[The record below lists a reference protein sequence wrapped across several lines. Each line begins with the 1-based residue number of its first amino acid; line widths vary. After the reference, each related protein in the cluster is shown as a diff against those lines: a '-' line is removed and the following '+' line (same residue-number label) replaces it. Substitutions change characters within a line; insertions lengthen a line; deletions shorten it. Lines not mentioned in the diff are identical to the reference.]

1 MNKYSQLTQ
10 RERYL
15 IARYRAKRLSQ
26 ARIATLLGRSP
37 STISRELARNC
48 KAYDGGYRVEAAQS
62 YATARRKR
70 SRRGTQFSSI
80 HWDHI
85 RLMIRQ
91 RWSPEQVSGS
101 LEVHHD
107 FKISHETIYR
117 YIRRDM
123 KAGGTLFR
131 FTRGMGKRFRKR
143 YRRPD
148 SRGVM
153 PGKRHISERPAEVEG
168 REVLGHWEGD
178 TVIGQDKHA
187 CILTLVER
195 KSGLAVIKK
204 LNARNVCETNEAAIK
219 AIKEH
224 QDCFETL
231 TLDNGTEFHGFKHL
245 EAASNVM
252 CYFATPYHSWER
264 GSNENLNG
272 LIRQYIPKGTCMKK
286 LTQPQCNE
294 IAYALNSRPRKRH
307 GFKTPLEIY
316 HAQ

>member
-1 MNKYSQLTQ
+1 MIKYSQLTQ
-10 RERYL
+10 QERYL
-15 IARYRAKRLSQ
+15 ITGYRRKGFSQ
-26 ARIATLLGRSP
+26 ARIARLLGRSP
-37 STISRELARNC
+37 STISRELARNR
-48 KAYDGGYRVEAAQS
+48 KAYDNHYRAEVAHMHAV
-62 YATARRKR
+62 ARRR
-70 SRRGTQFSSI
+70 RARRGSQFSDL
-80 HWDHI
+80 HWNHI
-85 RLMIRQ
+85 AKMIKQ
-91 RWSPEQVSGS
+91 RWSPEQVCGI
-101 LEVHHD
+101 LGIHHN

-117 YIRRDM
+117 HIRKDR
-123 KAGGTLFR
+123 KAGGTLFQY
-131 FTRGMGKRFRKR
+131 TRGMSKRHHKR
-143 YRRPD
+143 YTGFEY
-148 SRGVM
+148 RGTM
-153 PGKRHISERPAEVEG
+153 PGKRHISTRPAEVEG

-204 LNARNVCETNEAAIK
+204 LNARSVSQTNRAALK

-224 QDCFETL
+224 QHCFSTL
-231 TLDNGTEFHGFKHL
+231 TLDNGTEFHGFKKL
-245 EAASNVM
+245 EKKTSVI

-272 LIRQYIPKGTCMKK
+272 LIRQYIPKGTCMKD
-286 LTQPQCNE
+286 LTQRQCNK

>member
-1 MNKYSQLTQ
+1 MIQYNQLTQ
-10 RERYL
+10 QERYL
-15 IARYRAKRLSQ
+15 IARYRARKFSQ
-26 ARIATLLGRSP
+26 ARIADLMGRSP
-37 STISRELARNC
+37 STISRELARNR
-48 KAYDGGYRVEAAQS
+48 KPYDGGYRAELAHS

-70 SRRGTQFSSI
+70 CRRGTQFSAI

-85 RLMIRQ
+85 GLMIRK
-91 RWSPEQVSGS
+91 RWSPQQVSGA
-101 LEVHHD
+101 LGAYHD

-117 YIRRDM
+117 HIRRDR

-131 FTRGMGKRFRKR
+131 FTRGMTKRHQKKHTGFE
-143 YRRPD
+143 YR
-148 SRGVM
+148 GTM
-153 PGKRHISERPAEVEG
+153 PGKRHISERPAEVET

-204 LNARNVCETNEAAIK
+204 LTARSVAQTNEAAIK

-224 QDCFETL
+224 QHCFQTL
-231 TLDNGTEFHGFKHL
+231 TLDNGTEFHGFRKL
-245 EAASNVM
+245 EQKTSVV

-272 LIRQYIPKGTCMKK
+272 LIRQYIPKGTCMID
-286 LTQPQCNE
+286 LTQRQCNE